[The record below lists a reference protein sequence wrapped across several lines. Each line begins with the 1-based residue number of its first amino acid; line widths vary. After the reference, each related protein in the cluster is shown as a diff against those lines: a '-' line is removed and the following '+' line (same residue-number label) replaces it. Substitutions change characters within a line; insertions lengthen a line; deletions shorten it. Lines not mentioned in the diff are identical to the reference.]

1 MTDTITATTE
11 GEQHSGD
18 GERSPSGTLEH
29 INPHDLVL
37 DDNVRDDADLD
48 AEFVASVKEHG
59 VIQPIVAVRGDDG
72 VVRVRFGQRRT
83 MAAREVGLPTVPVY
97 VLPATTGD
105 DKAKLAERVAKQIV
119 ENDKRRKITD
129 AQRVKGIQQM
139 LDAGVS
145 ASKVAKKLSVKRDT
159 VKAAEAAGKSGAAMN
174 ALGNGQLSLEEAAA
188 VSEFEGDDAA
198 VNTLIEVAGTRRFE
212 HRVQELRQARESQRA
227 YDAAVAEYT
236 ERGYQVIEDSPA
248 WSDTS
253 CVALD
258 HLHTAD
264 GERAP
269 ETAMTDPGHWAVI
282 LYEEDGY
289 ADAETGEIVAGES
302 IDWSTQD
309 DPEAQP
315 QEGLRHADSV
325 VDKTIYVP
333 EYFCTDYRAA
343 GLALSPSMLPPGGR
357 PSSDAATDPDASD
370 EDKARAAA
378 EAEAARADAL
388 RRERK
393 KVIALNR
400 LGDAA
405 MHVRREFVRKLLA
418 RKTAPK
424 GAAIFVA
431 TCLTRE
437 AALIND
443 YHGAAVTA
451 DLLGIESSSTL
462 VKLVTDLPPTGDGRA
477 QVITLGVVLGALES
491 RTPKD
496 AWRSGG
502 VSGYGHSVRSG
513 EYLAFLVANGYQL
526 AEVERVIVGE
536 RSGDEVYDETLSAG
550 EDTEPESDDGVEDT
564 EPDTGD
570 DPDSDQ
576 Q

>member
-1 MTDTITATTE
+1 MTDTTTDDVNATD
-11 GEQHSGD
+11 QAI
-18 GERSPSGTLEH
+18 GTLQY
-29 INPHDLVL
+29 L
-37 DDNVRDDADLD
+37 DPIMLEIGDNVRDEAALSKEFLSSI
-48 AEFVASVKEHG
+48 AENG
-59 VIQPIVAVRGDDG
+59 VLVPITGVRNPDNSD
-72 VVRVRFGQRRT
+72 VIRVRNGQRRT
-83 MAAREVGLPTVPVY
+83 LAAREVGLSTVPVF
-97 VLPATTGD
+97 VLPSSAADASEETI
-105 DKAKLAERVAKQIV
+105 ERIVHQIV
-119 ENDKRRKITD
+119 TNDQKQDLTD
-129 AQRVKGIQQM
+129 AQRARGIQQM
-139 LDAGVS
+139 IDAGLSVT
-145 ASKVAKKLSVKRDT
+145 KVAKKLSVKRDT
-159 VKAAEAAGKSGAAMN
+159 VKAAEAVGKSGAAMN
-174 ALGNGQLSLEEAAA
+174 ALGTGQLSLEEAAA
-188 VSEFEGDDAA
+188 ISEFEGDDAA
-198 VNTLIEVAGTRRFE
+198 INTLIEVAGTRRFE
-212 HRVQELRQARESQRA
+212 HRIQQLRQERESQRA
-227 YDAAVAEYT
+227 YEAAVAEYT
-236 ERGYQVIEDSPA
+236 ERGYQVIEETPV
-248 WSDTS
+248 WGDTS

-258 HLHTAD
+258 HLRTAD
-264 GERAP
+264 GEQAT
-269 ETAMTDPGHWAVI
+269 EAAMTDPAQWAVT

-289 ADAETGEIVAGES
+289 ADAETGEIVPDES

-315 QEGLRHADSV
+315 QEGLRHANSV

-333 EYFCTDYRAA
+333 EYFCTDYQAA
-343 GLALSPSMLPPGGR
+343 GLTLGRSILPPGGR
-357 PSSDAATDPDASD
+357 TTSDTATDPDASD

-431 TCLTRE
+431 ACLTRE
-437 AALIND
+437 SALIND
-443 YHGAAVTA
+443 YHAAAVTT
-451 DLLGIESSSTL
+451 DLLGIEGSSTL
-462 VKLVTDLPPTGDGRA
+462 VKLVEDLPPTGDGRA

-502 VSGYGHSVRSG
+502 LSGYGHSVRSG

-526 AEVERVIVGE
+526 AEIERVIVGE
-536 RSGDEVYDETLSAG
+536 RTGDEVYDETLSSG
-550 EDTEPESDDGVEDT
+550 EDTDPESDDTGQDA
-564 EPDTGD
+564 EPDNGD
-570 DPDSDQ
+570 DTDSDQ

>member
-1 MTDTITATTE
+1 L
-11 GEQHSGD
+11 
-18 GERSPSGTLEH
+18 GTK
-29 INPHDLVL
+29 IG
-37 DDNVRDDADLD
+37 DNVRDDAALGK
-48 AEFVASVKEHG
+48 EFLASVAENG
-59 VIQPIVAVRGDDG
+59 VLVPITGVRLPDNSD
-72 VVRVRFGQRRT
+72 VIRVRNGQRRT
-83 MAAREVGLPTVPVY
+83 LAAREVGLATVPVF
-97 VLPATTGD
+97 VLASSAADASEETI
-105 DKAKLAERVAKQIV
+105 ERIVHQIV
-119 ENDKRRKITD
+119 TNDQKQDLTD
-129 AQRVKGIQQM
+129 AQRARGILQL

-145 ASKVAKKLSVKRDT
+145 VSKVAKKLSVKRDT
-159 VKAAEAAGKSGAAMN
+159 VKAAEAVGKSGAAMN

-198 VNTLIEVAGTRRFE
+198 INTLIEAAGTRRFE
-212 HRVQELRQARESQRA
+212 HRVEQLRQERESQRA
-227 YDAAVAEYT
+227 YEVAVHEYT
-236 ERGYQVIEDSPA
+236 ERGYQVIEDTPVWGDA
-248 WSDTS
+248 S
-253 CVALD
+253 CVALEY
-258 HLHTAD
+258 LLTAD
-264 GERAP
+264 GEQAT
-269 ETAMTDPGHWAVI
+269 EAAITDPAHWAVS

-289 ADAETGEIVAGES
+289 ADAETGEIVAAEL

-315 QEGLRHADSV
+315 QEGFRHANSV

-333 EYFCTDYRAA
+333 EYFCTDYQAA
-343 GLALSPSMLPPGGR
+343 GLALSPSLLAPGAR
-357 PSSDAATDPDASD
+357 TTSDTATDPDASD
-370 EDKARAAA
+370 EDKARVAA

-388 RRERK
+388 RRERR

-418 RKTAPK
+418 RKTPPK

-437 AALIND
+437 PALIND
-443 YHGAAVTA
+443 YHAAAVTA
-451 DLLGIESSSTL
+451 DLLGIESGSAL
-462 VKLVTDLPPTGDGRA
+462 VKMVKDLPPTGDGRA
-477 QVITLGVVLGALES
+477 QVITLSVVLGALES

-502 VSGYGHSVRSG
+502 ISGYGQSVRSA

-536 RSGDEVYDETLSAG
+536 RSGEEVYDETLSAG
-550 EDTEPESDDGVEDT
+550 EETDTEADDEDT

-570 DPDSDQ
+570 DPDSVEQ
-576 Q
+576 

>member
-1 MTDTITATTE
+1 MTDTTTDDVNATD
-11 GEQHSGD
+11 QAI
-18 GERSPSGTLEH
+18 GTLQY
-29 INPHDLVL
+29 L
-37 DDNVRDDADLD
+37 DPIMLEIGDNVRDEAALSKEFLSSI
-48 AEFVASVKEHG
+48 AENG
-59 VIQPIVAVRGDDG
+59 VLVPITGVRHPDNSD
-72 VVRVRFGQRRT
+72 VIRVRNGQRRT
-83 MAAREVGLPTVPVY
+83 LAAREVGLSTVPVF
-97 VLPATTGD
+97 VLPSSAADASEETI
-105 DKAKLAERVAKQIV
+105 ERIVHQIV
-119 ENDKRRKITD
+119 TNDQKQDLTD
-129 AQRVKGIQQM
+129 AQRARGIQQM
-139 LDAGVS
+139 IDAGLSVT
-145 ASKVAKKLSVKRDT
+145 KVAKKLSVKRDT
-159 VKAAEAAGKSGAAMN
+159 VKAAEAVGKSGAAMN
-174 ALGNGQLSLEEAAA
+174 ALGTGQLSLEEAAA
-188 VSEFEGDDAA
+188 ISEFEGDDAA
-198 VNTLIEVAGTRRFE
+198 INTLIEVAGTRRFE
-212 HRVQELRQARESQRA
+212 HRIQQLRQERESQRA
-227 YDAAVAEYT
+227 YEAAVAEYT
-236 ERGYQVIEDSPA
+236 ERGYQVIEETPV
-248 WSDTS
+248 WGDTS

-258 HLHTAD
+258 HLRTAD
-264 GERAP
+264 GEQAT
-269 ETAMTDPGHWAVI
+269 EAAMTDPAQWAVT

-289 ADAETGEIVAGES
+289 ADAETGEIVPDES

-315 QEGLRHADSV
+315 QEGLRHANSV

-333 EYFCTDYRAA
+333 EYFCTDYQAA
-343 GLALSPSMLPPGGR
+343 GLTLGRSILPPGGR
-357 PSSDAATDPDASD
+357 TTSDTATDPDASD

-431 TCLTRE
+431 ACLTRE
-437 AALIND
+437 SALIND
-443 YHGAAVTA
+443 YHAAAVTT
-451 DLLGIESSSTL
+451 DLLGIEGSSTL
-462 VKLVTDLPPTGDGRA
+462 VKLVEDLPPTGDGRA

-502 VSGYGHSVRSG
+502 LSGYGHSVRSG

-526 AEVERVIVGE
+526 AEIERVIVGE
-536 RSGDEVYDETLSAG
+536 RTGDEVYDETLSSG
-550 EDTEPESDDGVEDT
+550 EDTDPESDDTGQDA
-564 EPDTGD
+564 EPDNGD
-570 DPDSDQ
+570 DTDSDQ